1 MKKKLLIIILVLVV
15 LVILSIFIYNVIYNL
30 FFKPIVIIAYA
41 PHWTGERIP
50 QVMPHYIKVDKSG
63 RKYEGYSEERME
75 KVKTFDSE
83 TMKILNEKLSLLY
96 NEIKD
101 TGESYGSYSI
111 TIDGKTYDIY
121 EFSEKATTIYKEI
134 REIID

>member
-1 MKKKLLIIILVLVV
+1 MKKKLLIIILILAV

-30 FFKPIVIIAYA
+30 FFKPIVIIADA
-41 PHWTGERIP
+41 PTWQGGLTP
-50 QVMPHYIKVDKSG
+50 QVMPHYIKIDKAG
-63 RKYEGYSEERME
+63 RKYEGYYEKEME

-83 TMKILNEKLSLLY
+83 AMKILNEKLNLLY

-101 TGESYGSYSI
+101 TGESYGSYRI
-111 TIDGKTYDIY
+111 TIYGKTYNID

-134 REIID
+134 CEIID